1 VERDFAQWYENEH
14 PKVLGSLRAL
24 SNRVDSAAE
33 ATDEAFTRAFSHWPR
48 VSTMASPGGWTYRVA
63 LHALRRASRR
73 SQTEARLTAGQLSAV
88 PPSVPEID
96 IELWEVVRALPDRQ
110 RTAIV
115 LRYVADL
122 SEADIAIAMKVRRGT
137 VASTL
142 TQARA
147 RLAVELRAAAPEPRS
162 HHA

>member
-1 VERDFAQWYENEH
+1 LAAGVDDGVTRRLDVSGCAPRAAARQPPFAD
-14 PKVLGSLRAL
+14 R
-24 SNRVDSAAE
+24 
-33 ATDEAFTRAFSHWPR
+33 
-48 VSTMASPGGWTYRVA
+48 ST
-63 LHALRRASRR
+63 
-73 SQTEARLTAGQLSAV
+73 QLSAV